1 MRIEF
6 ELEENERLTALRI
19 AEALEAELLIETC
32 KEVID
37 FLQII
42 IKHKE
47 KL

>member
-6 ELEENERLTALRI
+6 ELEENEQFTPLRV

-47 KL
+47 KM